1 MNEETAQPPQAQE
14 TPAQPEPSPTQHHQ
28 PGGGAATKMGLAFH
42 TICLYAGRAADEM
55 VSLYNRALCVDPAYR
70 AEYFK
75 SVGVSHLRKGRRSKA
90 IAPLEA
96 ALAITPDDTEARRH
110 LGNAYFACNE
120 LGKAAIH
127 LEKALEADAHAPGV
141 LFSLGMLSSRKQ
153 DYDKAIEYFRKT
165 IEFEPQNAQAHYRLG
180 IAFDNKKLSEEAIT
194 FFKKAISID
203 PRDAKAHQALGF
215 AYETIGDRE
224 SAVACF
230 KKALELD

>member
-1 MNEETAQPPQAQE
+1 MTEETTQPPQAE
-14 TPAQPEPSPTQHHQ
+14 GTSAQPQPSPTQHYQ
-28 PGGGAATKMGLAFH
+28 PGGDAATKMGLALH
-42 TICLYAGRAADEM
+42 TICLYAGRAADKM
-55 VSLYNRALCVDPAYR
+55 VSLYDRALCVDPAYR
-70 AEYFK
+70 AEYLK
-75 SVGVSHLRKGRRSKA
+75 SVGVSHSRKGRHSKA

-96 ALAITPDDTEARRH
+96 ALAITPNDTEVRRH

-120 LGKAAIH
+120 VDKAATH
-127 LEKALEADAHAPGV
+127 LEKALEADALSPGV
-141 LFSLGMLSSRKQ
+141 LFSLGMLSSKKQ
-153 DYDKAIEYFRKT
+153 DYDNAIEYFRKT
-165 IEFEPQNAQAHYRLG
+165 IELEPQNAQAHYRLG

-194 FFKKAISID
+194 FFKKAISLD